1 MDTEEKSGDKK
12 NKVNMVNVEK
22 KKITN
27 DDVGDITVDLMAS
40 ESEFE
45 AATERIRRERR
56 NKGKE
61 MRR

>member
-27 DDVGDITVDLMAS
+27 DDVGDEDGSKPIIKDKIYNIRQ
-40 ESEFE
+40 
-45 AATERIRRERR
+45 ERCVKKR
-56 NKGKE
+56 
-61 MRR
+61 MPPLT